1 MGMSLV
7 HDNQK
12 NDTRFDELKERL
24 KAIAM
29 TEGAGRDSRIKQGLA
44 LLDAAYEGVIDMQP
58 DKHGKD
64 EDDATYLTADYSL
77 HQRGATMFD
86 TKSDSARVQIA
97 QTRLVIKLGGMTKLG
112 RGEPVNTVNNL
123 MNMRRVMRR
132 DPSLAGK
139 LDNAY
144 VTLLRYARLQLK
156 SDHVIDTEA
165 ELRALCLK
173 KPPKQKSIEDKLKAI
188 HKDVDAL
195 IKGTMAHG
203 TMQFSCDDLELA
215 REGLKGAIKV
225 FTRGA
230 DASEASNEATTQD
243 ESLPTEAPRPAHG
256 TGDAALV
263 AGLYATP
270 PGIDNETTMAH
281 HPACSVAADGLP
293 PIVTMDDINAERARE
308 EYPGEI
314 TDPAGRDN
322 PFHPESPE
330 GRAFEAASPP
340 KPKDDTYP
348 DEDDAE
354 WQEDE
359 RIVGDEDKSEEDEG
373 DVLRTKEELED
384 HEQELAGIR
393 SVADRI

>member
-225 FTRGA
+225 
-230 DASEASNEATTQD
+230 
-243 ESLPTEAPRPAHG
+243 
-256 TGDAALV
+256 
-263 AGLYATP
+263 YATP

-314 TDPAGRDN
+314 TDPAGQD
-322 PFHPESPE
+322 
-330 GRAFEAASPP
+330 GRTVANTSPP

-393 SVADRI
+393 SLKGRI